1 MLRIQPG
8 TAYLASFHL
17 VEKGTTPSVL
27 EVTSLSA
34 PPDRS
39 FPPTAIVL
47 PYGGK
52 ARDKIAADLSAV
64 IQSGDKEI
72 YQIEV
77 GVDIDRLR
85 VKVLTLDSLK
95 TTALMNIKLIGKC
108 IEAAIIDYWCSYLE
122 EEGKDIEWVIAH
134 LGRDVPAYI
143 STRPDL
149 LGRLSQE
156 KEFRHLNMI
165 VFRLCTPNES
175 IDVGMILRREAITQ
189 KICTTDPS
197 VSVVVADVE

>member
-8 TAYLASFHL
+8 TAYLTSFQRIAN
-17 VEKGTTPSVL
+17 GSRPSVV

-34 PPDRS
+34 PPGRT
-39 FPPTAIVL
+39 FPADVIVL

-52 ARDKIAADLSAV
+52 AREQLAVRIATEARKSN
-64 IQSGDKEI
+64 QEI

-85 VKVLTLDSLK
+85 VKILTLASLK
-95 TTALMNIKLIGKC
+95 TTALMNMKLLGKC
-108 IEAAIIDYWCSYLE
+108 IEATIIDYWCGYLE
-122 EEGKDIEWVIAH
+122 EEGKDVEWVIAH
-134 LGRDVPAYI
+134 LGRDVQAYV
-143 STRPDL
+143 SLRPDL

-165 VFRLCTPNES
+165 VFNLVTEDES
-175 IDVGMILRREAITQ
+175 VDVGMILHRHAITQ
-189 KICTTDPS
+189 SICKTDPS
-197 VSVVVADVE
+197 VSVVV